1 MLLKSNTSIQFN
13 TISVIL
19 EKGVEKFLKSAEYMN
34 SQREKEL
41 SKFQQKAVQQKKEAP
56 KTEKSTPTS
65 KKPETEEVDLLG

>member
-1 MLLKSNTSIQFN
+1 MLLKSNKSIQFN

-41 SKFQQKAVQQKKEAP
+41 SKFQQKSQQKKETP
-56 KTEKSTPTS
+56 KKT
-65 KKPETEEVDLLG
+65 KKQEPKPVP